1 MAMNQKLL
9 RPRASGE
16 FYKSLRV
23 DLQAYWR
30 LDETAVSG
38 NVSALDSIG
47 TNNLTSTN
55 SVLSTTG
62 LIGTARNFVAASLQ
76 NLSIA
81 DGAVAQFGDG
91 NWCISLWLYA
101 TTATGNNERIVS
113 RSTANAGLQDQRVFF
128 RPGGASS
135 IRFFSYYTDG
145 SAANV
150 VDSSNPVTANAWNFM
165 ALSHNSGVVTIQ
177 LNGTRTTANRAAGK
191 AFRTTVGPLLYFGG
205 EGSGAAGAISGKL
218 DEICKWTRA
227 LSNTE
232 LDALY
237 NAGAGINLNK

>member
-9 RPRASGE
+9 RPKASGK

-62 LIGTARNFVAASLQ
+62 LIGTGRDFVAATLHT
-76 NLSIA
+76 LSIA
-81 DGAVAQFGDG
+81 DGAAAQFGDG
-91 NWCISLWLYA
+91 NWCISLWHY
-101 TTATGNNERIVS
+101 TTTSTGNNERIIS

-128 RPGGASS
+128 RPGGSS
-135 IRFFSYYTDG
+135 AIRFYSAYTDG
-145 SAANV
+145 VGANI
-150 VDSSNPVTANAWNFM
+150 VDSSNAVTANAWNFM

-177 LNGTRTTANRAAGK
+177 LNGTRTTANRAVGK
-191 AFRTTVGPLLYFGG
+191 AFRSSVGLLLYFGG
-205 EGSGAAGAISGKL
+205 EGSGAGGAISGKL

-227 LSNTE
+227 LSNAE